1 MRRVTSSPV
10 GRDDLARALQM
21 LRAVARQRSTEVLPL
36 PGGEA
41 MVNTHFPEA
50 HDHNKVMVTTRC
62 SARAVA
68 KACDDVYGSRGMS
81 HRLIEVHDVTLGDQ
95 LADEL
100 SDSGYTGGH
109 ELLMA
114 FAETVVPRTS
124 PASIV
129 ELDVTERAAV
139 ASADWRC
146 DQPGWPESTV
156 DQLGRRI
163 ATITDAARTSFLA
176 VRDEDGS
183 VASHAD
189 LYLRD
194 GVAQVEEVLTR
205 PAARGRGLASA
216 LVLDTVR
223 RARDWG
229 ADLVFLIAD
238 AEDWPQELYRRLG
251 FVDLGRTVSLR
262 RQS

>member
-1 MRRVTSSPV
+1 MSAPASREELT
-10 GRDDLARALQM
+10 RALEM
-21 LRAVARQRSTEVLPL
+21 LRAVARQRSTEVLPV

-41 MVNTHFPEA
+41 MVNTQFPQA

-62 SARAVA
+62 SAGALA
-68 KACDDVYGSRGMS
+68 TACDDIYGSRGMS
-81 HRLIEVHDVTLGDQ
+81 HRLIEVHDVTLGEQ

-100 SDSGYTGGH
+100 RSSGYTGGH

-114 FAETVVPRTS
+114 FAGKVVS
-124 PASIV
+124 SSSALSIV
-129 ELDVTERAAV
+129 ELDVAERAAV
-139 ASADWRC
+139 ASADWRR

-163 ATITDAARTSFLA
+163 ATITDAARTAFLA
-176 VRDEDGS
+176 VRDGDGS
-183 VASHAD
+183 VAAHAD

-205 PAARGRGLASA
+205 SEARGRGLASA
-216 LVLDTVR
+216 LVLDAVQ
-223 RARDWG
+223 RARNWG
-229 ADLVFLIAD
+229 AELVFLIAD
-238 AEDWPQELYRRLG
+238 AEDWPQELYRKLG